1 MNDTHDPSPA
11 SPISPDQERL
21 HLLREQARALILGTI
36 DEDGFPSLS
45 TLPFVWF
52 EQAFWVLMSDLSP
65 HTRQVRQ
72 SPVVE
77 LMLIEDESKT
87 HNIYNRVRVT
97 WRADVMRIERSDSRG
112 AAVFNGLRTRHG
124 KIVDVL
130 AQLPDFHLHRMVPG
144 AGRLVNGFGRAFK
157 IDGFELLTH
166 LRGS

>member
-1 MNDTHDPSPA
+1 MSDAHDPSPA
-11 SPISPDQERL
+11 MPASPDQERL
-21 HLLREQARALILGTI
+21 YLLREQSRALILATI

-52 EQAFWVLMSDLSP
+52 EQSFWVLMSDLSP
-65 HTRQVRQ
+65 HTKQVRQ

-77 LMLIEDESKT
+77 LMLIEDEGKT
-87 HNIYNRVRVT
+87 HNIYNRARVT
-97 WRADVMRIERSDSRG
+97 WRADVMRVERNDSRSRE
-112 AAVFNGLRTRHG
+112 VFDGLRARHG

-130 AQLPDFHLHRMVPG
+130 TQLPDFHLHRMVPG

-157 IDGFELLTH
+157 IDGFDLVAH